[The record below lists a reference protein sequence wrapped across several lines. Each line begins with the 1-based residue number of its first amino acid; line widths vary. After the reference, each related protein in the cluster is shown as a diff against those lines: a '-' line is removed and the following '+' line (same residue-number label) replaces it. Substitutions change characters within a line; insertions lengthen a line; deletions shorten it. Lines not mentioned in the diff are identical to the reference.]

1 MMRED
6 FGDCRDGL
14 PLRGLYC
21 VHQKPASCLV
31 GGGGVLVAVVVVG
44 VGVGVVVG
52 VVVEVVML
60 VAVAVVGGG
69 VVVGGNSCSH
79 GAGAE
84 ANFMQTVCGEP
95 RP

>member
-1 MMRED
+1 M
-6 FGDCRDGL
+6 
-14 PLRGLYC
+14 
-21 VHQKPASCLV
+21 
-31 GGGGVLVAVVVVG
+31 LVAVVVVG

-52 VVVEVVML
+52 VVVEVVMI

-84 ANFMQTVCGEP
+84 ANFMQTACGQP
-95 RP
+95 RPWPEAVGTGSGGCSACSASY

>member
-1 MMRED
+1 M
-6 FGDCRDGL
+6 
-14 PLRGLYC
+14 
-21 VHQKPASCLV
+21 
-31 GGGGVLVAVVVVG
+31 LVAVVVVG

-52 VVVEVVML
+52 VVVEVVMI

-69 VVVGGNSCSH
+69 GVVFGGNSCSH